1 MDEKKQIICNMR
13 NNGATYKEISNIVE
27 LSYSRCRQ
35 IYLQEQRRLK
45 TTKESGFPID
55 IDRNICNRLR
65 NNGIN
70 NMTQL
75 IEFVNNG
82 GDITKLRKIGK
93 KYADYINKMINNYK
107 GWFDSLMVRQG
118 VCSDIRKALTKPL

>member
-35 IYLQEQRRLK
+35 IYLQEKRRLK
-45 TTKESGFPID
+45 TAKESGFPID

-82 GDITKLRKIGK
+82 GDIAKLRKIGK
-93 KYADYINKMINNYK
+93 KYADYINKMINNY
-107 GWFDSLMVRQG
+107 QG
-118 VCSDIRKALTKPL
+118 